1 MPYGMVSSSAISD
14 SDPGHRDHALTDT
27 TEHQAGPKPEHQ
39 PEHHQ
44 ADYQRGHR
52 ARMRAK
58 LLDKGTAA
66 FAELEILEM
75 LLYAGNPRGDTK
87 PLAKDLMRH
96 FGSLS
101 AILRAPTALLREHR
115 GMGDASVAA
124 LKIVEAAGLHLSHS
138 DIKNRH
144 VLASWSEVQHYC
156 ATRLS
161 HEPIEHFMM
170 LCLDNRNRLV
180 AEEKLSTGTID
191 QTPVYVREV
200 VAAALRHH
208 AKAVILVHN
217 HPSGETEPSRA
228 DIEMTGEL
236 RAALA
241 LVTVTL
247 HDHLVVAGHE
257 VVSFKSLGLL

>member
-1 MPYGMVSSSAISD
+1 M
-14 SDPGHRDHALTDT
+14 RD
-27 TEHQAGPKPEHQ
+27 
-39 PEHHQ
+39 
-44 ADYQRGHR
+44 
-52 ARMRAK
+52 K
-58 LLDKGTAA
+58 LLAKGHDA
-66 FAELEILEM
+66 FSGLELLEM
-75 LLYAGNPRGDTK
+75 LLYAGNRRGDTK
-87 PLAKDLMRH
+87 PLAKSLMRR

-101 AILRAPTALLREHR
+101 AVIRTPAALLLQER

-138 DIKNRH
+138 DIENRH
-144 VLASWSEVQHYC
+144 VLTSWSEVQHFC
-156 ATRLS
+156 VTRLA
-161 HEPIEHFMM
+161 HEPVEHFMM
-170 LCLDNRNRLV
+170 LCLDNRNRLI
-180 AEEKLSTGTID
+180 AEEVLSRGTVD

-200 VAAALRHH
+200 INAALRHH

-228 DIEMTGEL
+228 DIEMTAEL

-247 HDHLVVAGHE
+247 HDHLIVAGRT